1 MLSTMM
7 HSPLLVS
14 GILDRAGKLF
24 GDTEIVSAN
33 ADGSKVRSTMRDLR
47 RRSRRLAAAL
57 QHAGIKPG
65 DRVATLMCNQ
75 IEHLEAYF
83 GVPAIGAVL
92 HTVNFRLHPDD
103 IAYIV
108 RHAADRFLIVDLRQL
123 DVFNQIRLK
132 VQFERVLVVGNP
144 EYELPE
150 GTESYEAF
158 LAATDPDPLYPNLAE
173 QDAAAMCYTS
183 GTTGRP
189 KGVVYSHRSIAL
201 HSLAISLPDQ
211 FGLGRFDTVLPVASM
226 FHVNAWG
233 LPYAAALNGSKLV
246 LPGPNLQPTA
256 LLDLMESEQVTVAAA
271 VPVILQSML
280 HAIDEHPDRWKLAKD
295 LRILAGGS
303 TAPDSMFHRFDQ
315 MGVRLIHA
323 WGMTETSPVAAL
335 SRPHPGM
342 KDWPSDA
349 IYEKRTRQGVP
360 APFIDVQVVSD
371 FGEAPWDGATPGELQ
386 VRGPWITG
394 SYFGGEQPDKWTADG
409 WFQTGDV
416 ATIDSDGYLKLTD
429 RVKDLIKSGGEWISS
444 VDLENALTDH
454 EAIRAA
460 AVIAVPHPKWQERPL
475 ALVVLN
481 DGHAVED
488 CDLRS
493 FLERRFA
500 RWQLPD
506 AFVRVKEL
514 PYTATGKLMKNKLRQ
529 EFSAWDWDRL

>member
-14 GILDRAGKLF
+14 GILDRAGRLF
-24 GDTEIVSAN
+24 GDTEIISAN
-33 ADGSKVRSTMRDLR
+33 PDGSKLRSNMRDLR
-47 RRSRRLAAAL
+47 QRSRRLAAAL

-65 DRVATLMCNQ
+65 DRVATLMYNQ
-75 IEHLEAYF
+75 LEHLEAYF

-103 IAYIV
+103 IAYII
-108 RHAADRFLIVDLRQL
+108 RHASDRFLILDHRLL
-123 DVFNQIRLK
+123 DVLQQIRPT
-132 VQFERVLVVGNP
+132 VQVERVLVAGNP
-144 EYELPE
+144 DTELPQ

-158 LAATDPDPLYPNLAE
+158 LATTHADPVYPNLAE
-173 QDAAAMCYTS
+173 EHAAAMCYTS

-211 FGLGRFDTVLPVASM
+211 FSLSRFDTVLPIASM

-233 LPYAAALNGSKLV
+233 LPYAAALSGSKLV
-246 LPGPNLQPTA
+246 LPGPNLQATA
-256 LLDLMESEQVTVAAA
+256 LLDLMQSEQVTVAAA

-280 HAIDEHPDRWKLAKD
+280 QAIDQHPGRWKLAKD
-295 LRILAGGS
+295 LRIVAGGS
-303 TAPDSMFHRFDQ
+303 TAPDSMFRRFDQ
-315 MGVRLIHA
+315 LGVRLIHA
-323 WGMTETSPVAAL
+323 WGMTETSPAAAI
-335 SRPHPGM
+335 SGAHPGM

-349 IYEKRTRQGVP
+349 IYEKRARQGVP
-360 APFIDVQVVSD
+360 PPFIDVQVVSD
-371 FGEAPWDGATPGELQ
+371 SGEAAWDGATPGELQ
-386 VRGPWITG
+386 VRGPWIAA

-475 ALVVLN
+475 ALVILN

-493 FLERRFA
+493 FLEQRFA
-500 RWQLPD
+500 RWQVPD
-506 AFVRVKEL
+506 AFVRVTEL
-514 PYTATGKLMKNKLRQ
+514 PYTATGKLMKSKLRQ
-529 EFSAWDWDRL
+529 QFSAWDWDRP